1 LNLCFLVLLL
11 ISTEVLND
19 ILVIIIF
26 KSSIDTKY
34 ITFTC
39 IPFNVSRQ
47 IKFDAAG
54 YGYKRLYMGIVDQY
68 CHFITKYIMNTLRLV
83 KKFQTRLFD

>member
-1 LNLCFLVLLL
+1 M
-11 ISTEVLND
+11 
-19 ILVIIIF
+19 VIIIF

-47 IKFDAAG
+47 IKFAVAG
-54 YGYKRLYMGIVDQY
+54 YGYNRLYIGIVDQY
-68 CHFITKYIMNTLRLV
+68 CHSITKYIMNTLRLV
-83 KKFQTRLFD
+83 KKFQRRLFD

>member
-1 LNLCFLVLLL
+1 LL
-11 ISTEVLND
+11 ISLSTEVLSD
-19 ILVIIIF
+19 IMVIIIF

-47 IKFDAAG
+47 IKFDVAG

-83 KKFQTRLFD
+83 KKISNKII